1 MSELAT
7 LAPGPAPA
15 PPLPLPATVP
25 GIERLR
31 LLGAQVAAD
40 PRLKRLAPLLV
51 AGVALA
57 LLALVWAAVSAPSW
71 RPLFNQLADADKA
84 AVIAA
89 LEAANYKSRVDP
101 ATGAVEVPEGDVA
114 AARIMLAG
122 QGLPK
127 AAPTGYSL
135 IGDIPLGASRAVE
148 GARLRAAQEAELAAS
163 IAAIDGVA
171 SASVHLAPGE
181 ESVFVRDRT
190 PPSASVFVQLQP
202 GRALGEAQV
211 RAVVHLVAASVAG
224 LAAERVSVV
233 DQSGALLSGDP
244 GMGLPGEAQ
253 RQLSYQ
259 ARLEAL
265 YRQRLVTLLTPILGA
280 GNFTAEVTADVDF
293 SQSEATAER
302 YAPDNRAV
310 ASEQGSSA
318 TEATPRPARGIPGA
332 LSNTVPPAA
341 EASATPPA
349 AVTEPGEAA
358 VPEQR
363 SESFQ
368 RAFEVGRQVSVTRG
382 PGARLR
388 RLSVAVVVRA
398 AGGPVAAAGAKI
410 RELTPLVRSAVGYD
424 AARGDIVSVAATGF
438 APEAAAPALPWYA
451 EQRFQMAGAEGSA
464 LLVAAAAGAVV
475 LVRRRRRKP
484 VPPPAPE
491 PEPEIIIDE
500 EAEYRRKLA
509 RTRTLVSADVTRASA
524 IVRTMIQADAP

>member
-7 LAPGPAPA
+7 LAP
-15 PPLPLPATVP
+15 PPLAAPQLPAAIP
-25 GIERLR
+25 GFERLR
-31 LLGAQVAAD
+31 LLGAQAAAD
-40 PRLKRLAPLLV
+40 PRLKRMAPLLA
-51 AGVALA
+51 AGAVLA
-57 LLALVWAAVSAPSW
+57 LLALVWAAVSAPTY

-89 LEAANYKSRVDP
+89 LEASNYRSRVDP

-127 AAPTGYSL
+127 ATPTGYSL

-148 GARLRAAQEAELAAS
+148 GARLKASQEAELAAS

-211 RAVVHLVAASVAG
+211 RAVVHLVASSVAG
-224 LAAERVSVV
+224 LATERVSVV

-253 RQLSYQ
+253 RQLAYQ

-280 GNFTAEVTADVDF
+280 GNFTAEVSADVDF

-310 ASEQGSSA
+310 ASEQGSSSA
-318 TEATPRPARGIPGA
+318 EATPKPARGIPGA

-341 EASATPPA
+341 EASTTPPA
-349 AVTEPGEAA
+349 AVTDTYDTAT
-358 VPEQR
+358 PEQR
-363 SESFQ
+363 SESFH
-368 RAFEVGRQVSVTRG
+368 RDFEVGRQVSVTRG
-382 PGARLR
+382 PGARLK

-398 AGGPVAAAGAKI
+398 GGGPPAALAGRI

-438 APEAAAPALPWYA
+438 APEAAAPALEWFEEPRYRIGA
-451 EQRFQMAGAEGSA
+451 AAGAA
-464 LLVAAAAGAVV
+464 LLVAVAAGLA
-475 LVRRRRRKP
+475 LLLRRRRRQRR
-484 VPPPAPE
+484 PAPAPEPE